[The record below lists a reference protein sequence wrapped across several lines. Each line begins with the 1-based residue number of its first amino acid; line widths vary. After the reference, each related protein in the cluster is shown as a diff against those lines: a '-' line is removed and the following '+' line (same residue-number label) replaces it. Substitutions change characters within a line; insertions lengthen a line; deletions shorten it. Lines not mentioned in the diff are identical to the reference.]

1 MQIEAVTIITD
12 VSDPFGLPTSRR
24 ERVSLSRFF
33 HQTNPNCLIFLSCC
47 GNFLRPDET
56 WQVVPLGS
64 WTPVRWVNTSVLP
77 DTHLGTSP
85 RLKRNSRLYWTN
97 FGIQMPDCISSSN
110 KSKITE
116 FLPPKIMSRKL
127 VCYVLCILRGSQMV
141 FLNIVFKIKSLLQ
154 KRTLLSIF
162 IVEFL
167 TLHLVL
173 NNQSLCAGN
182 SQRKQI
188 KVYLDL
194 RVESNKLQTTWNT
207 GWFF

>member
-1 MQIEAVTIITD
+1 ML
-12 VSDPFGLPTSRR
+12 LPTSRR
-24 ERVSLSRFF
+24 ERFY
-33 HQTNPNCLIFLSCC
+33 HQANPNCLIFLSCC

-77 DTHLGTSP
+77 DTHLGTSS

-97 FGIQMPDCISSSN
+97 FGIQMPDCISCSN
-110 KSKITE
+110 KSNISE
-116 FLPPKIMSRKL
+116 FLPPKIMSCKL
-127 VCYVLCILRGSQMV
+127 VCSVLRILWESQIIFNV
-141 FLNIVFKIKSLLQ
+141 CFLKIKSLLQ

-173 NNQSLCAGN
+173 NNQS
-182 SQRKQI
+182 R
-188 KVYLDL
+188 
-194 RVESNKLQTTWNT
+194 R
-207 GWFF
+207 

>member
-24 ERVSLSRFF
+24 ERGSLSRFF

-56 WQVVPLGS
+56 WQVLPLGS

-97 FGIQMPDCISSSN
+97 FGIQMPDCISSYN

-116 FLPPKIMSRKL
+116 FLRIFLLRIAHFVRKSNDL
-127 VCYVLCILRGSQMV
+127 QRCFLR
-141 FLNIVFKIKSLLQ
+141 LNHFCKSGHFY
-154 KRTLLSIF
+154 LSSS
-162 IVEFL
+162 
-167 TLHLVL
+167 L
-173 NNQSLCAGN
+173 NS
-182 SQRKQI
+182 
-188 KVYLDL
+188 
-194 RVESNKLQTTWNT
+194 
-207 GWFF
+207 